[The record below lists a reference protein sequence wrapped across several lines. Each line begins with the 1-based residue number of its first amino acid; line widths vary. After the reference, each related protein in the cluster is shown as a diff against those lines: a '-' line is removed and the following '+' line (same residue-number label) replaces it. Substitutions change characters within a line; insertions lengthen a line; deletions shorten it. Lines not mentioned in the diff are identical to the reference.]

1 MRAFIN
7 AAARRLTM
15 ATTPFPLSD
24 VEPELEA
31 LRQYWA
37 SLIRGHNDMPFADDF
52 APSAVPQL
60 SERLIVLD
68 VFDKPNRFRYSS
80 LLGKDLER
88 HYGEEVRDLFVHEA
102 ARRAPFDNLE
112 AQAEATVEGA
122 KPTYYRAGHYSRIL
136 LPMWG
141 DGRIA
146 MLVGAVLWR

>member
-1 MRAFIN
+1 
-7 AAARRLTM
+7 M

-24 VEPELEA
+24 VEPDLEA

-37 SLIRGHNDMPFADDF
+37 SLIRGHNDMPFGDDF

-102 ARRAPFDNLE
+102 ARRAPFNYLE

-122 KPTYYRAGHYSRIL
+122 KPTYYRAGDYSRIL